1 MNKDPLTENIERVFS
16 NIRPLTPEEAA
27 QREAEWRQEEEE
39 ETRRAQVNYW
49 FMAGGIPPRHR
60 DAIQINRDGP
70 WGAAEAKLL
79 AKLDTGAEMA
89 LVGKCGPGKTQLG
102 VEILRAGAER
112 VYRVRYAT
120 ATEFFLDLT
129 ASFKH
134 RHETERDVIDEYF
147 EPRVLVLDE
156 MDKRAEKEWHQR
168 LLFELADRR
177 YRNVVKYTLLI
188 ANQEKAE
195 FIDSIGPSLASRMR
209 ETGGIIVCD
218 WPSFR

>member
-1 MNKDPLTENIERVFS
+1 MNKDPLTENIEWVFS

-27 QREAEWRQEEEE
+27 RREAERRQEEEE
-39 ETRRAQVNYW
+39 RRRAKAEQL
-49 FMAGGIPPRHR
+49 FRAGGIPPRHR
-60 DAIQINRDGP
+60 DATQVNRDGP
-70 WGAAEAKLL
+70 WGAAETKLL

-112 VYRVRYAT
+112 LYRVRYAT

-129 ASFKH
+129 ASFKDP
-134 RHETERDVIDEYF
+134 RETERDVINEYF
-147 EPRVLVLDE
+147 KPRVLVLDE